1 MRSNTERVAS
11 VERRARELRR
21 LRARRLSRIA
31 AACGTCASLVII
43 IALSLAMPRLGAGGS
58 EADYALPGAASI
70 FGGGAAAG
78 YVVIGAIAFTLGVCV
93 TVLCFKLR
101 AGAGRDAE
109 DRDDRDNR

>member
-1 MRSNTERVAS
+1 MRSNTERVAA

-58 EADYALPGAASI
+58 
-70 FGGGAAAG
+70 AAG

>member
-1 MRSNTERVAS
+1 MRSNTERVAA

-58 EADYALPGAASI
+58 AADYALPGAASI
-70 FGGGAAAG
+70 FGGGAAG

>member
-1 MRSNTERVAS
+1 M
-11 VERRARELRR
+11 
-21 LRARRLSRIA
+21 IA
-31 AACGTCASLVII
+31 ALWPAWAAAHQPLLAAAW
-43 IALSLAMPRLGAGGS
+43 ALL
-58 EADYALPGAASI
+58 EV
-70 FGGGAAAG
+70 GGGAAAG